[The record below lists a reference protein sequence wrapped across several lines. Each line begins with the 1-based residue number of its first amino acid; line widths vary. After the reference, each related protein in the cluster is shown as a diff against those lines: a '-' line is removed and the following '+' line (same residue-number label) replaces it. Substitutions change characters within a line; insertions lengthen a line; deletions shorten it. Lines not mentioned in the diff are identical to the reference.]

1 MVTQSSVF
9 VPSLLLAAGAFVSFL
24 IGRRLIPQLIFLAAV
39 GFLATGRR
47 YRWLYI
53 LYKTLPRDLTAIFRF
68 AKVTILLW
76 WFENRNMTVPQVFT
90 KLVKKHPNKVAFKH
104 STRQWTFAEV
114 EEFSN
119 RIAHYFKSVGMKR
132 GETVA
137 LFMDSKPEYVC
148 IWLGLSK
155 LGVVTALI
163 NSNLRQSPLIH
174 SIKVANTRAIIVGSE
189 LAKEFEVV
197 RGELSDMPVYQFS
210 PKDVEAQLST
220 GAISLSAAIMS
231 SSSIPL
237 DLSECAAR
245 DKMLYIYTS
254 GTTGLPKAAVIT
266 NLRFMFLS
274 VGVHY
279 MLNVQNDDILYT
291 PLPLYHTAGG
301 MVGVG
306 QVLLFGCTMA
316 IRTKFS
322 ASNFWADCVTFKCT
336 VAQYIGEMCRYLLSV
351 PSRPEERQHDVRL
364 MFGNGLRPQI
374 WESFVTRFGIK
385 QIGEFYGATEGN
397 SNLVNINSTVGAVG
411 FVPRYAGPIY
421 PVALIRIDENSGEP
435 IRGNNGLCIRC
446 SPGEPGVFVGKIN
459 PKKAISNFSGYADRA
474 ATEKKIVYD
483 VFTRGDQVF
492 NSGDILVMDEFGYFY
507 FKDRTG
513 DTFRWRGE
521 NVATSEVEAVV
532 SNVAGLKDAVVYG
545 VEVPNV
551 EGRAG
556 MAAVLDTDGTLN
568 LVSLARGVQDHLPS
582 YARPLFIRVLLE
594 LEMTGTYKLKKKDL
608 QLEGFNPNK
617 IKDSLY
623 FLSGGQYIP
632 LTLKLYDDIVCG
644 RVRL

>member
-1 MVTQSSVF
+1 MKNKEMMCGVV
-9 VPSLLLAAGAFVSFL
+9 
-24 IGRRLIPQLIFLAAV
+24 FLAC
-39 GFLATGRR
+39 
-47 YRWLYI
+47 YHI
-53 LYKTLPRDLTAIFRF
+53 
-68 AKVTILLW
+68 VT
-76 WFENRNMTVPQVFT
+76 
-90 KLVKKHPNKVAFKH
+90 
-104 STRQWTFAEV
+104 
-114 EEFSN
+114 
-119 RIAHYFKSVGMKR
+119 
-132 GETVA
+132 
-137 LFMDSKPEYVC
+137 EY
-148 IWLGLSK
+148 LSYDTEK
-155 LGVVTALI
+155 DCGI
-163 NSNLRQSPLIH
+163 GQ
-174 SIKVANTRAIIVGSE
+174 IK
-189 LAKEFEVV
+189 FEVV

-446 SPGEPGVFVGKIN
+446 SPVPFCAYDCGTLHVGNSFRHHMNQAMDLSSRLFYLPFLLMLRRTRGFCGKN
-459 PKKAISNFSGYADRA
+459 QPKKAISNFSGYADRA